1 MYTYKLVAVRKD
13 SNGKI
18 THFQTDRD
26 TVISISEAMMLAESG
41 EINSITS
48 LREDGTWY
56 IDEYG
61 QQIEGHN
68 LDQLPEF

>member
-1 MYTYKLVAVRKD
+1 LYNYKLVAVRKD
-13 SNGKI
+13 SEGKI
-18 THFQTDRD
+18 THFMTDRD
-26 TVISISEAMMLAESG
+26 TVITVTEAIQLAQEG

-48 LREDGTWY
+48 LQEDGTWF

-61 QQIEGHN
+61 QQREGHN